1 MLHALRAERR
11 FRFARQFG
19 LMSVAFLVSLLLL
32 CTVPTT
38 TFAAQSFA
46 AQAFQGVWNRTDKP
60 IAEGKAS
67 RTWLWAPEP
76 FTPGFLEDYADSPN
90 GKRIVQYFDKSR
102 MEINNPL
109 GDRNSQ
115 YFVSNGLIA
124 VELISGRLQLGD
136 NKFENRF
143 SAPIGVAG
151 DPDDT
156 TGPTYA
162 TLKNVLGGTSN
173 VVGSPVVR
181 SLNRQGVLQDA
192 PGEYGKYN
200 VKYANFEAS
209 TSHNIAQPFWDFLNI
224 SGPVYPTGSNNLT
237 NGRLFDPVFYATGLP
252 VTEAYWSKVKVGGQ
266 VKDVLV
272 QAFERRVLTYT
283 PSNSA
288 AFQVE
293 MGNIGRHYYQWRY
306 GDKKVSS
313 LFMDVNG
320 TTTKAVANIALPNGN
335 YKMQLRY
342 LGKVGGTITITLREM
357 MGTGGLDTV
366 IFLDIPVTPGPI
378 QKTYVG
384 DRVAEFTVTN
394 AGIYTYQLTL
404 SNNSDATIGV
414 QLINKDLNFFEK
426 Y

>member
-1 MLHALRAERR
+1 MLYTLRAERR
-11 FRFARQFG
+11 FRLARQIG
-19 LMSVAFLVSLLLL
+19 LVSITFLVSLLLL
-32 CTVPTT
+32 SAVPTT
-38 TFAAQSFA
+38 TFAAQNFA
-46 AQAFQGVWNRTDKP
+46 AEAFQNVWNRTDKP
-60 IAEGKAS
+60 IAEGKTS

-102 MEINNPL
+102 MEINNPK
-109 GDRNSQ
+109 GDRTSQ

-124 VELISGRLQLGD
+124 VELINGRLQLGD

-143 SAPIGVAG
+143 PAPIGVAG

-162 TLKNVLGGTSN
+162 TLKNVLGGATN
-173 VVGSPVVR
+173 AVGSPVIR
-181 SLNRQGVLQDA
+181 RLNRQGALQDA
-192 PGEYGKYN
+192 PDEYGKYN

-209 TSHNIAQPFWDFLNI
+209 TSHNIAQPFWDFLNV
-224 SGPVYPTGSNNLT
+224 SGPVYPGGSNNLT

-306 GDKKVSS
+306 EGKKVSS
-313 LFMDVNG
+313 LFIRVGGKNVPD
-320 TTTKAVANIALPNGN
+320 TTNIALPNGS
-335 YKMQLRY
+335 YKMRVRY
-342 LGKVGGTITITLREM
+342 IGTSAGTVTVNMREEDGRIGIDNIITTQHESNPINKSYVIDKS
-357 MGTGGLDTV
+357 LD
-366 IFLDIPVTPGPI
+366 
-378 QKTYVG
+378 
-384 DRVAEFTVTN
+384 FTVYR
-394 AGIYTYQLTL
+394 AGITVYRL
-404 SNNSDATIGV
+404 SIINTTDTWIGV
-414 QLINKDLNFFEK
+414 DITSNDLNFFQ
-426 Y
+426 